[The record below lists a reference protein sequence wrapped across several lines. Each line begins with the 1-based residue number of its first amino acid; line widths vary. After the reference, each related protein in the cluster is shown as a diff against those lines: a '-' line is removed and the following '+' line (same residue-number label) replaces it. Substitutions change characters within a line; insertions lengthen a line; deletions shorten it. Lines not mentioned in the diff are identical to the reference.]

1 MGGVEKKL
9 AKVKSSM
16 LLGLSSL
23 NSFLNSKFHCLLL
36 TSKNDKLATPIFE
49 KNSPL
54 NFNFLDRNLIGG
66 DKFKRILP

>member
-23 NSFLNSKFHCLLL
+23 NSFLNSKFLCLLL
-36 TSKNDKLATPIFE
+36 NSYSKNDKL
-49 KNSPL
+49 
-54 NFNFLDRNLIGG
+54 
-66 DKFKRILP
+66 